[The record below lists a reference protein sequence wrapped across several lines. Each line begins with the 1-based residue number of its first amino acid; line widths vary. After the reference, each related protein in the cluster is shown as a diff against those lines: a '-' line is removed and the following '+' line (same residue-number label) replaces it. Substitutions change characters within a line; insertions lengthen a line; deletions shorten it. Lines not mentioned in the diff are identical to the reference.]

1 MYYASKETLKEE
13 QMWNDRCDSL
23 LSWYRIQPGADS
35 AHVEMMD
42 GVIALRRAHILL
54 DEGKKAEAD
63 RAFEEFLKTK
73 YSKGNEGRLIA
84 CGYLTKVG
92 RYAEAANI
100 YQDYDRIA
108 GHNPPVVG
116 GGDNQG
122 DFLQMESNAPIG
134 LWEGLEYE
142 GEEIDTIKGRPLFI
156 YTDGLN
162 EAENHQQQQFGD
174 DHLLDLLRRTQF
186 ASAQQVVESMV
197 EAVSQHRDG
206 AESNDDLT
214 MMCICMD

>member
-1 MYYASKETLKEE
+1 MMPAEICTRMNDALSGEENENGMFVTLFLGLLNLET
-13 QMWNDRCDSL
+13 
-23 LSWYRIQPGADS
+23 G
-35 AHVEMMD
+35 H
-42 GVIALRRAHILL
+42 L
-54 DEGKKAEAD
+54 D
-63 RAFEEFLKTK
+63 FC
-73 YSKGNEGRLIA
+73 N
-84 CGYLTKVG
+84 
-92 RYAEAANI
+92 
-100 YQDYDRIA
+100 A
-108 GHNPPVVG
+108 GHNSPVVG

-122 DFLQMESNAPIG
+122 DFLNMQSNAPIG
-134 LWEGLEYE
+134 LWEELEYE

-174 DHLLDLLRRTQF
+174 DRLLDLLRQTRF
-186 ASAQQVVESMV
+186 ASAQQVVETMA

>member
-54 DEGKKAEAD
+54 DEGKK
-63 RAFEEFLKTK
+63 
-73 YSKGNEGRLIA
+73 
-84 CGYLTKVG
+84 
-92 RYAEAANI
+92 AEAANI

-162 EAENHQQQQFGD
+162 EAENRQQQQFGD